1 MRPPIL
7 AKYPIDQIVL
17 DLKKSKEKEIWI
29 VRFLPQI
36 LSKEKINANAIS
48 LVKRISLLKLEPI
61 TNDELIKVRKHLK
74 ELGREDLVIIR
85 QEESRQKNVLIF
97 SAHDDAPETIDGIE
111 RHIYRIIP
119 NAKLK
124 FGVSD
129 INRDRCC
136 VVKNKF
142 WKSEKDRPTGFY
154 SITDLALID

>member
-1 MRPPIL
+1 M
-7 AKYPIDQIVL
+7 
-17 DLKKSKEKEIWI
+17 KKSKEKEIWI